1 MPADPT
7 EPAFVWDESQDDS
20 LVLGEPDTKEV
31 TPRPKKDRRRNPVAL
46 SVFGGLYAVWAL
58 AWVLGVVAAP
68 SQRASSLLDAVMYQF
83 GEFLAIIATPLVFGV
98 VWWLTRQSPRATRV
112 SLLVTGLV
120 VLLPLPLILPV
131 VAG

>member
-1 MPADPT
+1 MPADPK
-7 EPAFVWDESQDDS
+7 EPAFVWDESQDES
-20 LVLGEPDTKEV
+20 LVLGVPEAV
-31 TPRPKKDRRRNPVAL
+31 TVSPKPKKDRRRNPVAL

-68 SQRASSLLDAVMYQF
+68 PQPASSLLDAVMYQF

-98 VWWLTRQSPRATRV
+98 VWWLTRDSRGVTRV
-112 SLLVTGLV
+112 SVLVTGLI

-131 VAG
+131 VAR